1 MIAFDFDGVICDT
14 HHIFRG
20 HFWDRFGVNCQ
31 REVEQD
37 TYEINLKDSEYYEP
51 WWWDEIPVA
60 ITKYQH
66 ICPPHTGAIEAM
78 RQMYFDYD
86 MPYIK
91 IVTAREPSN
100 AVMGVT
106 QLWCRRNFNFP
117 YDISF
122 CSSPDEKAHIM
133 KKLDIRYFVDDRF
146 KTAQELAPNLKY
158 SYLLNRKWNERE
170 APLLPNVERI
180 NTLWDMKRHLD
191 LNVAFV

>member
-31 REVEQD
+31 KESEQV
-37 TYEINLKDSEYYEP
+37 TYEIDLNLNDYYEP

-66 ICPPHTGAIEAM
+66 ICAPFKGAIKAIRE
-78 RQMYFDYD
+78 MYFNYD
-86 MPYIK
+86 MPYVK
-91 IVTAREPSN
+91 IITAREPSN

-122 CSSPDEKAHIM
+122 CSSSDEKADIM

-158 SYLLNRKWNERE
+158 SYLLNRTWNVRE
-170 APLLPNVERI
+170 TPLHPNVERI
-180 NTLWDMKRHLD
+180 DTLWDMKRHLD
-191 LNVAFV
+191 LNVALV